1 VTAGLDER
9 LAADEETRSFDDFLI
24 DRALEADVGA
34 AEARIEVNPRK
45 SICFMIRAACS
56 AISESGSR
64 ALSAGSGRGDTI
76 WTWQSMRPGI
86 KVLPRRSM
94 RWAEESLIGLSE
106 ISLMSPS
113 ATRTKRS
120 CSPSSLEPSRM
131 RAFSKIADCMAP
143 QAPRRFR
150 RAPASDD
157 CRSFRPGW
165 PAQSTVGGPIAK
177 TLFGTHPSPLAT
189 YVLLT

>member
-9 LAADEETRSFDDFLI
+9 LAADEETRSFDDLLI

-143 QAPRRFR
+143 QAPRVLSRTSLR
-150 RAPASDD
+150 DGR
-157 CRSFRPGW
+157 RSFGSDGR
-165 PAQSTVGGPIAK
+165 AHFIVGGPISK
-177 TLFGTHPSPLAT
+177 T
-189 YVLLT
+189 